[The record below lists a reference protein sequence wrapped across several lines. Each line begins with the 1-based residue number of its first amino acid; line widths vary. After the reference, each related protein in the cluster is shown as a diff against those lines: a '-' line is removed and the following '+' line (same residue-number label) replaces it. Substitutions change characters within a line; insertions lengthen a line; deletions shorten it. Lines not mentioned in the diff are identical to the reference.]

1 MLKFRVLLTSCA
13 FALVGVSSASAVI
26 PTPAYVDGTLALTAD
41 TGTCPITAPC
51 ATLNYALSQIISG
64 GQVIILK
71 AGVFGPIVLDT
82 KVSISGAEPNV
93 DTQIIG
99 DSGAAVVGCVGSPPA
114 AACHGN
120 ANAGYAVDIIAGV
133 NDKVQIG
140 HVLMNTGPNGIGA
153 LRLASGGQLQIGND
167 IFRGNG
173 SATTPIILLAPNNA
187 GGAQAQVY
195 FSNSDVGFNN
205 SANSSSGAVLV
216 QPIGTTS
223 LKLHFNHV
231 EVHNASFG
239 IRTDGQ
245 LLTTPTAVVATFISE
260 SEFFSFPNA
269 AVNAAS
275 SAGTGTV
282 NAVYD
287 STRILNA
294 GVGLKANGPQSFVI
308 ITNNTVG
315 GNGIG
320 VQVNGG
326 ATILTSVNN
335 TITGNGP
342 TNNLNVQLLSGA
354 YTNAPLQ

>member
-13 FALVGVSSASAVI
+13 FALVGVSSASAAV
-26 PTPAYVDGTLALTAD
+26 PTTPAYVDGTLALTAD

-64 GQVIILK
+64 GSVIILK
-71 AGVFGPIVLDT
+71 AGFFGPIVLDT
-82 KVSISGAEPNV
+82 KVSISGSEPNV
-93 DTQIIG
+93 DVQIIG
-99 DSGAAVVGCVGSPPA
+99 DSGAAVVGCVGSAPA
-114 AACHGN
+114 ATCNGH
-120 ANAGYAVDIIAGV
+120 ANLGYAVDIVAGV

-140 HVLMNTGPNGIGA
+140 HLLMNTGPNGIGA

-205 SANSSSGAVLV
+205 GASTSSGAVLV
-216 QPIGTTS
+216 QPSGTTS

-239 IRTDGQ
+239 IRTDGT
-245 LLTTPTAVVATFISE
+245 LLSAGGNVSTFVSN